1 MIEWKAGDRFLLRS
15 GRGVGTVIGVGRDTV
30 TVRYDDGQVEELD
43 PIDILRNVKP
53 PPDPEEDEDER

>member
-1 MIEWKAGDRFLLRS
+1 MIEWKVGDRFLLRS
-15 GRGVGTVIGVGRDTV
+15 GLGVGTVIGIGKDKV

-53 PPDPEEDEDER
+53 PTDPEEEGER